1 MAIITTLMDRNF
13 IYLASDIGRL
23 FRKRLDCVAR
33 PSGITTAQLR
43 VLLILRREPGANQA
57 ALAGF
62 LEVEPITAGRMI
74 DRMVTAGL
82 VERQTDPADRRAWR
96 LYPTVLGRALIEALD
111 EDLGALI
118 ETALEGLGR
127 DERASVAAALERV
140 RQNLIDEGETRAVA
154 NG

>member
-1 MAIITTLMDRNF
+1 MATLMDRHL

-23 FRKRLDCVAR
+23 FRKRLDYVAR

-74 DRMVTAGL
+74 DRMVAANM
-82 VERQTDPADRRAWR
+82 VERRTDPDDRRAWR
-96 LYPTVLGRALIEALD
+96 LYPTALGQTLIEVLD
-111 EDLGALI
+111 EQLGALI
-118 ETALEGLGR
+118 EIALEGLDR
-127 DERASVAAALERV
+127 EERASVTSALERV
-140 RQNLIDEGETRAVA
+140 RQNLIEEGETRAVA

>member
-1 MAIITTLMDRNF
+1 MAIITALMDRNF
-13 IYLASDIGRL
+13 IYYATDIGRL

-43 VLLILRREPGANQA
+43 ALLVLRREPGANQA

-74 DRMVTAGL
+74 DRMVAAGL
-82 VERQTDPADRRAWR
+82 VERQADPTDRRVWR
-96 LYPTVLGRALIEALD
+96 LFPTELGRTLLAEMDD
-111 EDLGALI
+111 ELGALI
-118 ETALEGLGR
+118 ETALDGLDR
-127 DERASVAAALERV
+127 DERASVTDALERV
-140 RQNLIDEGETRAVA
+140 RQNLIEEGESRAVA

>member
-1 MAIITTLMDRNF
+1 MATLMDRHL

-23 FRKRLDCVAR
+23 FRKRLDYVAR

-74 DRMVTAGL
+74 DRMVAANM
-82 VERQTDPADRRAWR
+82 VERRTDPDDRRAWR
-96 LYPTVLGRALIEALD
+96 LYPTVLGQTLIEVLD
-111 EDLGALI
+111 EQLGALI
-118 ETALEGLGR
+118 EIALEGLDR
-127 DERASVAAALERV
+127 EERASVTSALERV
-140 RQNLIDEGETRAVA
+140 RQNLIEEGETRAVA